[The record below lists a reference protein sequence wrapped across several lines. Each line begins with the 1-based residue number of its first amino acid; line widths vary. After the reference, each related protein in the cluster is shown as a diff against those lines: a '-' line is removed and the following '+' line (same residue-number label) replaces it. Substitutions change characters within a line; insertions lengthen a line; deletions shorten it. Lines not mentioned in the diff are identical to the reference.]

1 MYCINININKKN
13 IYIYNTH
20 IICIVFTIYQPKT
33 TSKRRLGCPASSAPR
48 HPPATPRDPT
58 GSELSPRC
66 PWAKGH
72 LGRPEGTTAGL
83 RPEGWGSSDHQRVGP
98 HIPSCDQTLQRKSHE
113 KYSFPGGSTW
123 ECSSIYKWIENIIK
137 QIMIISKSGSKSW
150 YNIISKIFVQH
161 SYNISITL
169 V

>member
-1 MYCINININKKN
+1 MYCINKY
-13 IYIYNTH
+13 IYIYIDSAYH
-20 IICIVFTIYQPKT
+20 LSAKT

-66 PWAKGH
+66 PWAKGP
-72 LGRPEGTTAGL
+72 RPARGQGCGPRDEEVLIWQNRTVW
-83 RPEGWGSSDHQRVGP
+83 EVGP

-113 KYSFPGGSTW
+113 KYLFPGGPAW

-150 YNIISKIFVQH
+150 YNIISKTFV
-161 SYNISITL
+161 
-169 V
+169 